1 MLILNVIIEIFIALC
16 VLLIPVGIVLGII
29 FAVKAVGEK
38 DSAHKVRNFW
48 IMGMSFVLPFVLM
61 FVLLSVWGLVGI
73 LTNTYK

>member
-1 MLILNVIIEIFIALC
+1 MF
-16 VLLIPVGIVLGII
+16 LIPVGIILGII
-29 FAVKAVGEK
+29 FLVKAVGDK

-48 IMGMSFVLPFVLM
+48 IMGMSFALPFVLM